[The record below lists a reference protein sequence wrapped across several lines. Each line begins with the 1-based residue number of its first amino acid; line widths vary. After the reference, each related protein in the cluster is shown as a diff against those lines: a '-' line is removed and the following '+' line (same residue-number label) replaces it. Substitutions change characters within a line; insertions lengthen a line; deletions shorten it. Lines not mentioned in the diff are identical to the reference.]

1 MKTWLARWKI
11 STALDDRKPL
21 PPAVER
27 AVAESE
33 ELRRF
38 ADNSADL
45 DRALKKSQPEPET
58 STTLHAAIMRAVRS
72 AEPARTFDWQKIWPR
87 LIPAAGLTLLVV
99 LGIFGASHFSR
110 EPTAVSPPLGRPS
123 LADASSALETGGRLV
138 REMPDA
144 ALSPLNEEMRRLDRD
159 LSNVQKFLLA
169 SLP

>member
-1 MKTWLARWKI
+1 MKTWLTKLRI
-11 STALDDRKPL
+11 SNALDDRKPL
-21 PPAVER
+21 PPALER
-27 AVAESE
+27 SVAQSQ

-38 ADNSADL
+38 VDDSAGL
-45 DRALKKSQPEPET
+45 DRALKNSRPAPET
-58 STTLHAAIMRAVRS
+58 SASLHAAIMRAVRS
-72 AEPARTFDWQKIWPR
+72 AECEPAFHWQTIWPR

-110 EPTAVSPPLGRPS
+110 EPAAVSPPVGRPS

-144 ALSPLNEEMRRLDRD
+144 VLSPLNEEMRRLDRD
-159 LSNVQKFLLA
+159 LSDVQNFLLA